1 MVSSNNDSGLLM
13 RLAESSARVEEAISG
28 IRRDIESLRRD
39 FGDEKSSA
47 HGSRRE
53 VQEKFDELTD
63 RTVDLEGT
71 VKIVG
76 ATAAQTRDI
85 VEQKVMPVVAEFTA
99 IKWQGAG
106 MLGAATL
113 AGGFLAWVI
122 STFGAAILARL
133 GFHF

>member
-1 MVSSNNDSGLLM
+1 M

-28 IRRDIESLRRD
+28 IRRDIDSLRRD

-47 HGSRRE
+47 HESRKD
-53 VQEKFDELTD
+53 VHEKIDELTD
-63 RTVDLEGT
+63 RTAGLEGT

-106 MLGAATL
+106 MLGAATI
-113 AGGFLAWVI
+113 AGGLLMWAV
-122 STFGAAILARL
+122 STFGAAIMARL
-133 GFHF
+133 GFHL